1 MTTATLLCPLCGRGV
16 RPARGARQRWQL
28 VACEACGH
36 VMAPHANGEALQ
48 QRHFGDAFAGADD
61 GWTRAVDRANARR
74 VLRVLGH
81 AVTPGARVLEI
92 GPGHGAL
99 LVALAAG
106 GFRVEGLELSPAV
119 ALATSQRSR
128 VPVRVGTIE
137 RYSRD
142 TGVGYHAVV
151 MRHVLEHMSDPVG
164 AVEALHRLLMPGG
177 VAYVAVPNIG
187 APESALPGWTGYQP
201 YHLHYFTPARLHALF
216 ERSGFRVVTVRTR
229 EPFSGWVN
237 AIVNSLRARRDDGEP
252 APAGRPGRI
261 VVGVYNVVRF
271 AVGTLLAPLRVVQ
284 AWSGRGEEI
293 ELFAR
298 KPERA

>member
-1 MTTATLLCPLCGRGV
+1 
-16 RPARGARQRWQL
+16 
-28 VACEACGH
+28 
-36 VMAPHANGEALQ
+36 MAPQANGEALQ
-48 QRHFGDAFAGADD
+48 QRHFGDAFAGTDD

-74 VLRVLGH
+74 VLRILRH

-99 LVALAAG
+99 LMALAAG
-106 GFRVEGLELSPAV
+106 GFHVEGLELSPAV

-128 VPVRVGTIE
+128 AAVRVGTIE

-142 TGVGYHAVV
+142 TGAAYDAIV
-151 MRHVLEHMSDPVG
+151 MRHVLEHMPDPVG
-164 AVEALHRLLMPGG
+164 AVEALHRLLAPDG

-201 YHLHYFTPARLHALF
+201 YHLHYFRPAGLRALF
-216 ERSGFRVVTVRTR
+216 ERFGFSVVSARTR

-237 AIVNSLRARRDDGEP
+237 AVVNSLRARRDHDP
-252 APAGRPGRI
+252 APAGRPGGI
-261 VVGVYNVVRF
+261 VVGAYNVARL
-271 AVGTLLAPLRVVQ
+271 AIGTLLAPLRVVQ

-293 ELFAR
+293 ELLVR
-298 KPERA
+298 KRA